1 MSQPDD
7 TGAVRLE
14 LEPYSYSEVRDLM
27 AALELAE
34 PVAVALARRGYRTPA
49 QARAFLAANEAHDAG
64 EFHDIE
70 RAVSAIRAA
79 IERDAAITVHG
90 DYDVDGVTSTTILV
104 ATLRDMGARC
114 DWMIPDRS
122 ADGYGVTMA
131 TVERLAERGTG
142 LLITADCGIT
152 SAAEVAA
159 ARERGIEVVVTDH
172 HQPSAELP
180 DCPIVHPVVSGY
192 PCPDLCAAGV
202 AYKLA
207 AALEGAERAERHL
220 DLVALATVADMV
232 PLVGENRTLVRRGLE
247 SARRARRPGMRAL
260 MQAAG
265 VVPERLEASD
275 FSFRLAPRINAS
287 GRLYRADAGVEL
299 MLTADPERAAR
310 IAAELDRANVER
322 RATESEVLADAQR
335 RFREL
340 EPELAEAPAIV
351 LWGEGWHPGVVGI
364 CASRMVER
372 HGRPTIL
379 IALDESG
386 RGKGSGRSVPGFDL
400 LAGLHA
406 CEQDLA
412 RYGGH
417 RAAAG
422 LEVEAARLEQ
432 FRGRFLAHAAEHL
445 DADALVRRERVD
457 AIVGSESLGHD
468 VAQQLARLGPFG
480 KGNPEIRLLV
490 PGARLGDI
498 RPMGEGER
506 HARFSIG
513 SGSSRAAGVAFS
525 VNGTL
530 AAAAAGPMDVSLR
543 LELNEWNGAVEP
555 RVVLG
560 ELYPRAAITQAAAEC
575 GDAEFCERLDRELE
589 AGLDEDAVAAAPP
602 SIARRERVD
611 RTAGSGVAAVAA
623 LASSGEPVLV
633 LAADALW
640 RRELLEQAAPPER
653 FGGGRAALVASRGS
667 LAHGREAARR
677 VAARGGVALADWAAL
692 RAAPELARAFPH
704 VVVIDPAPSA
714 RLEALAAAG
723 SGYLHVLA
731 EAADAG
737 IAERALQLAYP
748 SRAAL
753 SDAWRAL
760 GAAGEGIARVHTWRA
775 ALRGRHQRS
784 PEAVARILRVL
795 AEVGVVRDAGSG
807 VDRTLEVVSSV
818 RGELD
823 RSQSFVAYR
832 DAYEECLRFLSRSEA
847 QSSSQSE
854 IAA

>member
-1 MSQPDD
+1 M
-7 TGAVRLE
+7 GAVRLE
-14 LEPYSYSEVRDLM
+14 LDPYSYSEVRELM
-27 AALELAE
+27 AALALAE
-34 PVAVALARRGYRTPA
+34 PVAVALARRGYRTPD
-49 QARAFLAANEAHDAG
+49 QARAFLAADEAHDAA
-64 EFHDIE
+64 EFQGIE
-70 RAVSAIRAA
+70 RAVSTIRAA

-104 ATLRDMGARC
+104 ATLREMGARC

-172 HQPSAELP
+172 HEPSTELP

-260 MQAAG
+260 MGAAG

-310 IAAELDRANVER
+310 IAGELDRANVER
-322 RATESEVLADAQR
+322 RATESDVLADAQR

-340 EPELAEAPAIV
+340 DPELAEAPAIV

-379 IALDESG
+379 IALDEAG

-400 LAGLHA
+400 LAGLRA
-406 CEQDLA
+406 CSPDLA

-457 AIVGSESLGHD
+457 AIVGGESLGHE

-530 AAAAAGPMDVSLR
+530 AAAAAAGPMDVSLR

-560 ELYPRAAITQAAAEC
+560 ELYPPAATIQAAVDCDE
-575 GDAEFCERLDRELE
+575 AEFCERLDRELE
-589 AGLDEDAVAAAPP
+589 AALDAEAGAVEPP
-602 SIARRERVD
+602 SIARRERID

-640 RRELLEQAAPPER
+640 RRGLLERAAPPER
-653 FGGGRAALVASRGS
+653 FGGGRSAIVASRGS
-667 LAHGREAARR
+667 LTHGREAAGR

-692 RAAPELARAFPH
+692 GAAPELARAFPH

-714 RLEALAAAG
+714 RLEALAGAG

-731 EAADAG
+731 EAADARL
-737 IAERALQLAYP
+737 AERALGLAYP
-748 SRAAL
+748 SRTAL
-753 SDAWRAL
+753 GDAWRAL
-760 GAAGEGIARVHTWRA
+760 GAAGEGTVRVHAWRA
-775 ALRGRHQRS
+775 ALRGRHQRA

-832 DAYEECLRFLSRSEA
+832 DTYEECLRFLSRSEA